1 MKFENGGEIKSK
13 ETFCID
19 DDVIVTLDTTP
30 QNVELEV
37 ESKNIPELQHYD
49 LTEVTKRRVA
59 SCVR

>member
-1 MKFENGGEIKSK
+1 MKYENVGEIKAS

-37 ESKNIPELQHYD
+37 ESENIPKL
-49 LTEVTKRRVA
+49 
-59 SCVR
+59 